1 MARGKTPTSKSAA
14 MNASDEDRPAPWS
27 RVRQDVGAV
36 VWSSFLAACLATM
49 LFFAAF
55 DPLLLAS
62 DDNPPWWLESRMT
75 GYGIGFF
82 FFWFVC
88 AVAGFLTSAL
98 LHSGAAS
105 GTERQGD

>member
-1 MARGKTPTSKSAA
+1 MS
-14 MNASDEDRPAPWS
+14 ASDEDRPAPWS

-98 LHSGAAS
+98 LHSTSAS
-105 GTERQGD
+105 GTGRQGD

>member
-1 MARGKTPTSKSAA
+1 MS
-14 MNASDEDRPAPWS
+14 ASDADRPPPWS
-27 RVRQDVGAV
+27 RLRQDVGAV
-36 VWSSFLAACLATM
+36 VWSSFLAACLAAM

-55 DPLLLAS
+55 DPLTLAS

-75 GYGIGFF
+75 GYSVGFF

-98 LHSGAAS
+98 LHSSAGA
-105 GTERQGD
+105 GQRGD

>member
-1 MARGKTPTSKSAA
+1 
-14 MNASDEDRPAPWS
+14 
-27 RVRQDVGAV
+27 
-36 VWSSFLAACLATM
+36 M

-88 AVAGFLTSAL
+88 AVAGVLTSAL
-98 LHSGAAS
+98 LHSTSAS
-105 GTERQGD
+105 GTGRQGD

>member
-1 MARGKTPTSKSAA
+1 MQGTTPTNESAA
-14 MNASDEDRPAPWS
+14 MNESDEDRPPPWS

-55 DPLLLAS
+55 DPLLLAG

-98 LHSGAAS
+98 LHSTPAS
-105 GTERQGD
+105 GAERKGD

>member
-1 MARGKTPTSKSAA
+1 MS
-14 MNASDEDRPAPWS
+14 ASDEDRLPTWS
-27 RVRQDVGAV
+27 RLRQDVGAV

-62 DDNPPWWLESRMT
+62 DDAPPWWLESRMT
-75 GYGIGFF
+75 GYSVGFF

-98 LHSGAAS
+98 LHSTAPS
-105 GTERQGD
+105 GPGRRDD